1 MSSASC
7 LAASLVRLPHVSAA
21 FLISVMEFENSE
33 ELSSEVSV
41 LAAFSMRFDG
51 EMDPSLL
58 WRSSNHFFFSA
69 YVSLSPTMFMR

>member
-1 MSSASC
+1 M
-7 LAASLVRLPHVSAA
+7 RLPQVSAA

-41 LAAFSMRFDG
+41 LAAFSIRLDG
-51 EMDPSLL
+51 AMDPSLL

-69 YVSLSPTMFMR
+69 